1 MTAGVGAWRW
11 ALVLGALVILCD
23 QAAKAAVTGAIAPG
37 DSVRVLPGIELAPT
51 TNRGIAF
58 GLFGNGGN
66 LVLAITIIALVVLV
80 AYFARHLDRPGL
92 WVPVGL
98 LAGGALG
105 NLADRAR
112 EGAVI
117 DFIDLPRWPAFNVA
131 DIAITAG
138 IVLLLVATVRSDGE
152 PP

>member
-1 MTAGVGAWRW
+1 M
-11 ALVLGALVILCD
+11 VILCD
-23 QAAKAAVTGAIAPG
+23 QAAKAAVTEAIAPG
-37 DSVRVLPGIELAPT
+37 DSVTVLPGIELAPT

-58 GLFGNGGN
+58 GLLGGGGN
-66 LVLAITIIALVVLV
+66 LVLVITIVALVVLV

-98 LAGGALG
+98 LVGGALG

-138 IVLLLVATVRSDGE
+138 IVLLLIAMVRSDGE